1 MFNQVDD
8 DFGQVGFDEGVAG
21 VDDQLGQSIAKS
33 ADGFDG
39 GIEGGL
45 AGDDVVDRLDE
56 GNAQVTAE
64 SLGQSVAIVL
74 VGGNLL
80 LKEK

>member
-8 DFGQVGFDEGVAG
+8 DFGQVCFDEVVAG
-21 VDDQLGQSIAKS
+21 VDDQLGQSVAKS

-80 LKEK
+80 

>member
-8 DFGQVGFDEGVAG
+8 DLGQVGFDEGVAG

-45 AGDDVVDRLDE
+45 AGDDVVDLLDE
-56 GNAQVTAE
+56 ADAQVTAE
-64 SLGQSVAIVL
+64 ALGQSVAIAL

-80 LKEK
+80 